1 MKSLSLKKENVLIGK
16 TCCTVICFLLAG
28 FLLAGCEKERQTVIN
43 DDGGVTINENCDWSE
58 ILPLALDEN
67 LTYVLDNIFSDNN
80 SLVADI
86 EGDTLLFVICNQE
99 DFLAVS
105 KSVNTVVGSE
115 QIDFENYCIIWGRV
129 LTPHFPYTL
138 QSKELFVCD
147 LDNSCKYE
155 VTVEECT
162 NCWTALGR
170 LYFWGVYPKIENEN
184 IVLTF
189 K

>member
-1 MKSLSLKKENVLIGK
+1 MKPLSVKKENVLIGK
-16 TCCTVICFLLAG
+16 TYCTVICFLLAC
-28 FLLAGCEKERQTVIN
+28 FLLAACDKEN
-43 DDGGVTINENCDWSE
+43 DETINENCNWNE

-105 KSVNTVVGSE
+105 KSVNTAIGSE
-115 QIDFENYCIIWGRV
+115 QIDFENHCIIWGRV
-129 LTPHFPYTL
+129 LTPQFPYTV
-138 QSKELFVCD
+138 QNKGLFVCD
-147 LDNSCKYE
+147 VDSSYKYE
-155 VTVEECT
+155 VAIEECT
-162 NCWTALGR
+162 DCWTAFDR